1 MRNILKL
8 TGITGATI
16 YIDSRCIFAIS
27 EMEADDGLPEHVV
40 VFTDKANFRIAD
52 EIESVIY
59 RIKEINDNE
68 LIGL

>member
-8 TGITGATI
+8 TGITGSTI

-27 EMEADDGLPEHVV
+27 EMEPEEEIPEHVV
-40 VFTDKANFRIAD
+40 VFTDKANFRVAN
-52 EIESVIY
+52 EIESIIDE
-59 RIKEINDNE
+59 IKNINKNE